1 MKHEARCET
10 MDYHQYL
17 SETLTFI
24 LRLFYLSICVFISLF
39 ISFFIYNLHAYCSS
53 NKSNQI
59 PNDMKDVTTSKA
71 KNLKVEKESVL
82 ARASNTAVAKG
93 AKEDERRGKGDDKQQ
108 VGLEEKEEEE
118 EEENEEIIEVE
129 KKSMTSR
136 NLLKKGKGLNEQG
149 IKARKLPKAIK
160 ENPPSKGKNISSKE
174 KREGKKLESG
184 ERIGPCKGK

>member
-1 MKHEARCET
+1 M
-10 MDYHQYL
+10 
-17 SETLTFI
+17 FI
-24 LRLFYLSICVFISLF
+24 ILF
-39 ISFFIYNLHAYCSS
+39 IIFFIYNLHAYCNN

-71 KNLKVEKESVL
+71 KNLKVEKEAVV

-93 AKEDERRGKGDDKQQ
+93 AKQDERRGKWDDKQQ

-118 EEENEEIIEVE
+118 NEEMIEVE
-129 KKSMTSR
+129 KKSITAESSR

-174 KREGKKLESG
+174 KREGKKTKTKL
-184 ERIGPCKGK
+184 RQ